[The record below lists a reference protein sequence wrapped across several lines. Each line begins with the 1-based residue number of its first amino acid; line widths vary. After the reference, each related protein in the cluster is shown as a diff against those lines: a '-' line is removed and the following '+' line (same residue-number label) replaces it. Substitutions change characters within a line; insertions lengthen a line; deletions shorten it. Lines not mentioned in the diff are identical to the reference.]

1 MIKQSFSKERIDK
14 IMQKVTVSSSGLTFL
29 LVYSISLFCIASGFI
44 LCHEYGPHNL
54 SHTLSNL
61 LGLLIAPIVY
71 SAFMYPRKYYL
82 SIIFVTTIAVAWI
95 FLYIHISLIESFT
108 LLTIAILLLI
118 ICGEM
123 IGKLMLKQKKIES
136 ELLFIQNA
144 LEARVELRTAE
155 LQFLNRQLTADLD
168 MLQKADDARK
178 ASQER
183 LKTLINSIP
192 DSILRIRCDGVC
204 LEYKPGEGIGKIPF
218 SGPEREILLSELMQ
232 EETALNLLK
241 SVQNALES
249 GNPQIFEF
257 QYEHD
262 GTMHDFEARLVVISN
277 LEVLVM
283 IRDMTERKRLE
294 KEILEISQR
303 EQNRI
308 GRDLHDGLGQLLTGI
323 SCLLQGLSK
332 KIKNNA
338 PNEVESVHEI
348 SDLVKQAIHQ
358 SSWLAQGL
366 MPVKLQDGGLDG
378 ALQDLVEQTE
388 HIHKVPC
395 LFHCDSDIS
404 FQDATININLYRIA
418 QEALNNA
425 IKHSM
430 AKHIWLRLETENEYF
445 QLTVKD
451 DGIGL
456 TNHRNR
462 PDGMGLRIMQYRAG
476 MIGAELEIQ
485 PDQDGGT
492 IVQCRIKHQSLIEV
506 NSTEYS
512 DKN

>member
-1 MIKQSFSKERIDK
+1 
-14 IMQKVTVSSSGLTFL
+14 MQKVKASSSGLTFFL
-29 LVYSISLFCIASGFI
+29 LYSICLFIISSGFV
-44 LCHEYGPHNL
+44 LCHEYGSHNL

-61 LGLLIAPIVY
+61 LSLLIAPVVF
-71 SAFMYPRKYYL
+71 SAFSHSRKYYL
-82 SIIFVTTIAVAWI
+82 SNIAVTTIAVAWI
-95 FLYIHISLIESFT
+95 FLYVHIDVIESFT

-118 ICGEM
+118 IFSEM
-123 IGKLMLKQKKIES
+123 IGRLLKKQKQIES
-136 ELLFIQNA
+136 DLRFIQNA

-155 LQFLNRQLTADLD
+155 LQFLNRQLTADLE
-168 MLQKADDARK
+168 MLQKADDSRK
-178 ASQER
+178 SSQER

-204 LEYKPGEGIGKIPF
+204 LEYKQGEGIGNIPF
-218 SGPEREILLSELMQ
+218 SEPDKEILLTELMQ
-232 EETALNLLK
+232 ETTATNLLK
-241 SVQNALES
+241 SVQQTLES
-249 GNPQIFEF
+249 GNPQISEF
-257 QYEHD
+257 QYEHN
-262 GTMHDFEARLVVISN
+262 GTLHDFEARLVVISN
-277 LEVLVM
+277 LEVLIM

-332 KIKNNA
+332 KINNNS
-338 PNEVESVHEI
+338 PQDVEGVHEI

-366 MPVKLQDGGLDG
+366 MPVKLQDGGLEG

-388 HIHKVPC
+388 HIHKILC
-395 LFHCDSDIS
+395 LFHCDSDIT

-425 IKHSM
+425 VKHSM
-430 AKHIWLRLETENEYF
+430 AKHIWLRLETENGHF
-445 QLTVKD
+445 LLTVKD

-456 TNHRNR
+456 PDDRNR
-462 PDGMGLRIMQYRAG
+462 HDGMGLRIMRYRAG
-476 MIGAELEIQ
+476 MISAELETQ
-485 PDQDGGT
+485 SDQDGGT
-492 IVQCRIKHQSLIEV
+492 IVQCKIKH
-506 NSTEYS
+506 
-512 DKN
+512 